1 MTTLT
6 AQAVHFA
13 YRRRTVLHDVDLSA
27 QPGRVLSILGP
38 NGAGK
43 TTLLKCLNGL
53 LRPSAGRVLLGDRP
67 LGEYRRRER
76 SAAMAYVPQAEPSR
90 FPMRV
95 FDAVLLGRRP
105 YLGWTPR
112 RADLEAVAHTIDMV
126 GIDHLAQRDMHE
138 LSGGERQKVGIAK
151 AIAQD
156 PDVLLLDEP
165 TTYLDLEHQLNVLQ
179 ILAGLAEKR
188 RVTVVMTIHDLNHAL
203 AASDDIVVMKQGRI
217 VASGAPSCVDPE
229 LVAEVYGVHCDV
241 ITHRGRPI
249 VVPRTEIG
257 LHGLPRTDAEEVKV
271 HETREEEEPA
281 S

>member
-1 MTTLT
+1 MTTLI

-13 YRRRTVLHDVDLSA
+13 YRHRTVLHDIDLA
-27 QPGRVLSILGP
+27 ARPGRVLSIIGP

-53 LRPSAGRVLLGDRP
+53 LRPSSGRVLLGDRP
-67 LGEYRRRER
+67 LEEYRRRER
-76 SAAMAYVPQAEPSR
+76 SATMAYVPQAEPSR

-95 FDAVLLGRRP
+95 FDAVMLGRRP

-112 RADLEAVAHTIDMV
+112 RTDLEVVAHTIDTV
-126 GIDHLAQRDMHE
+126 GIGHLAQRDMHE

-156 PDVLLLDEP
+156 PEVLLLDEP
-165 TTYLDLEHQLNVLQ
+165 TTYLDLEHQLNVLR
-179 ILAGLAEKR
+179 IITELAEKR

-203 AASDDIVVMKQGRI
+203 AASDDMVVMKRGKV
-217 VASGAPSCVDPE
+217 VASGEPSCVDPD

-249 VVPRTEIG
+249 VVPHNE
-257 LHGLPRTDAEEVKV
+257 LASGLPTTAVAEHKEPRNVD
-271 HETREEEEPA
+271 EERA